1 MFDRQKGLYRS
12 PEGAPGGTGATPEPS
27 AAAAAAGA
35 SGQPPAAG
43 SGDGAAAFDWSK
55 QGLDNDA
62 MALVND
68 RQWKG
73 IPDVLSSYRNLEKLT
88 GVPPERILKL
98 PGANDPVESWG
109 AVYDRLG
116 RPKAATDY
124 KIPLPEGDTGEFAK
138 VIAPIFH
145 EAGLSQGQ
153 VQQIAEKHNAFIA
166 EQTKQATEAAK
177 TAHAAEMTATPN
189 RVGRRLSKEQ
199 RCRGSRRGEFR
210 DDKRPGIL
218 ALKQAM
224 GPSAAMKFLH
234 NIGSQN
240 CGGRVLRGRRQRRG
254 LGFRCDESANGDRED
269 RSEPH
274 RSHLRRKVQQQRS
287 RRTRASP
294 RRDGTLAPDRLPWRS
309 GRAGPRLASDP
320 LFLETL
326 PVMSRERFS
335 LCAPIDTVQK
345 ACSMKN
351 TIVGN

>member
-98 PGANDPVESWG
+98 PGANDPVDAWNG
-109 AVYDRLG
+109 VYDRLG
-116 RPKAATDY
+116 RPKSAADY
-124 KIPLPEGDTGEFAK
+124 KIPLPEGDSGEFAK

-153 VQQIAEKHNAFIA
+153 VQKIAEKHNAFIA

-177 TAHAAEMTATPN
+177 TAHAAEMTQLQTEWGADYAKNNDT
-189 RVGRRLSKEQ
+189 VDKAAESFGMTKEQ
-199 RCRGSRRGEFR
+199 V
-210 DDKRPGIL
+210 L

-224 GPSAAMKFLH
+224 GPRAAMKFLH
-234 NIGSQN
+234 NIGSKIAVEGSFVAGDK
-240 CGGRVLRGRRQRRG
+240 GGGSGFDAMNPQMAIAKIEANRTDRTFVEKFNSKDPVVRGQARAEMERLHQIAYPGAVEGQGRG
-254 LGFRCDESANGDRED
+254 
-269 RSEPH
+269 
-274 RSHLRRKVQQQRS
+274 
-287 RRTRASP
+287 
-294 RRDGTLAPDRLPWRS
+294 
-309 GRAGPRLASDP
+309 
-320 LFLETL
+320 
-326 PVMSRERFS
+326 
-335 LCAPIDTVQK
+335 
-345 ACSMKN
+345 
-351 TIVGN
+351 

>member
-73 IPDVLSSYRNLEKLT
+73 IPDVLSSYRNLEKLS
-88 GVPPERILKL
+88 GVPLDRIIKL

-145 EAGLSQGQ
+145 AAGLSQGQ

-177 TAHAAEMTATPN
+177 TAHAAEMTQLQTEWGADYAKNNDIVDKAAESFGMT
-189 RVGRRLSKEQ
+189 KEQ
-199 RCRGSRRGEFR
+199 V
-210 DDKRPGIL
+210 L

-224 GPSAAMKFLH
+224 GPRAAMKFLH
-234 NIGSQN
+234 NIGSKIAVEGSFVAGDK
-240 CGGRVLRGRRQRRG
+240 GGGSGFDAMNSQMAIAKIEANRTDRTFVEKFNSKDPVVRGQARAEMERLHQIAYPGAVEGQGRG
-254 LGFRCDESANGDRED
+254 
-269 RSEPH
+269 
-274 RSHLRRKVQQQRS
+274 
-287 RRTRASP
+287 
-294 RRDGTLAPDRLPWRS
+294 
-309 GRAGPRLASDP
+309 
-320 LFLETL
+320 
-326 PVMSRERFS
+326 
-335 LCAPIDTVQK
+335 
-345 ACSMKN
+345 
-351 TIVGN
+351 

>member
-98 PGANDPVESWG
+98 PGANDPVDAWNG
-109 AVYDRLG
+109 VYDRLG
-116 RPKAATDY
+116 RPKSAADY
-124 KIPLPEGDTGEFAK
+124 KIPLPEGDSGEFAK

-145 EAGLSQGQ
+145 AAGLSQGQ

-177 TAHAAEMTATPN
+177 TAHAAEMTQLQTEWGADYAKNNDT
-189 RVGRRLSKEQ
+189 VDKAAESFGMTKEQ
-199 RCRGSRRGEFR
+199 V
-210 DDKRPGIL
+210 L

-224 GPSAAMKFLH
+224 GPRAAMKFLH
-234 NIGSQN
+234 NIGSKIAVEGSFVAGDK
-240 CGGRVLRGRRQRRG
+240 GGGSGFDAMNPQMAIAKIEANRTDRTFVEKFNSKDPVVRGQARAEMERLHQIAYPGAVEGQGRG
-254 LGFRCDESANGDRED
+254 
-269 RSEPH
+269 
-274 RSHLRRKVQQQRS
+274 
-287 RRTRASP
+287 
-294 RRDGTLAPDRLPWRS
+294 
-309 GRAGPRLASDP
+309 
-320 LFLETL
+320 
-326 PVMSRERFS
+326 
-335 LCAPIDTVQK
+335 
-345 ACSMKN
+345 
-351 TIVGN
+351 

>member
-35 SGQPPAAG
+35 SGQPPAAGSG

-153 VQQIAEKHNAFIA
+153 VQKIAEKHNAFIA

-177 TAHAAEMTATPN
+177 TAHAAEMTQLQTEWGADYQKNNDVVDRAAESFGMT
-189 RVGRRLSKEQ
+189 K
-199 RCRGSRRGEFR
+199 
-210 DDKRPGIL
+210 DHIL

-234 NIGSQN
+234 NIGSKIAVEGSFVAGDK
-240 CGGRVLRGRRQRRG
+240 GGGSGFDAMNSQMAIAKIEANRTDRTFVEKFNSKDPVVRGQARAEMERLHQIAYPGAVEGQGRG
-254 LGFRCDESANGDRED
+254 
-269 RSEPH
+269 
-274 RSHLRRKVQQQRS
+274 
-287 RRTRASP
+287 
-294 RRDGTLAPDRLPWRS
+294 
-309 GRAGPRLASDP
+309 
-320 LFLETL
+320 
-326 PVMSRERFS
+326 
-335 LCAPIDTVQK
+335 
-345 ACSMKN
+345 
-351 TIVGN
+351 

>member
-1 MFDRQKGLYRS
+1 MFNIRKGLYQS
-12 PEGAPGGTGATPEPS
+12 PDGAPAGAAATAEPAA

-35 SGQPPAAG
+35 SGQPPTAGSG

-88 GVPPERILKL
+88 GVPPDRIIKL

-153 VQQIAEKHNAFIA
+153 VQKIAEKHNAFIA

-177 TAHAAEMTATPN
+177 TAHAAEMTQLQTEWGADYAKNNDT
-189 RVGRRLSKEQ
+189 VDKAAESFGMTKEQ
-199 RCRGSRRGEFR
+199 V
-210 DDKRPGIL
+210 L

-224 GPSAAMKFLH
+224 GPRAAMKFLH
-234 NIGSQN
+234 NIGSKIAVEGSFVAGDK
-240 CGGRVLRGRRQRRG
+240 GGGSGFDAMNPQMAIAKIEANRTDRTFVEKFNSKDPVVRGQARAEMERLHQIAYPGAVEGQGRG
-254 LGFRCDESANGDRED
+254 
-269 RSEPH
+269 
-274 RSHLRRKVQQQRS
+274 
-287 RRTRASP
+287 
-294 RRDGTLAPDRLPWRS
+294 
-309 GRAGPRLASDP
+309 
-320 LFLETL
+320 
-326 PVMSRERFS
+326 
-335 LCAPIDTVQK
+335 
-345 ACSMKN
+345 
-351 TIVGN
+351 

>member
-55 QGLDNDA
+55 QGLDNDS

-73 IPDVLSSYRNLEKLT
+73 IPDVLSSYRNLEKLS
-88 GVPPERILKL
+88 GVPPERIIKL

-124 KIPLPEGDTGEFAK
+124 KIPLPEGDSGEFAK

-145 EAGLSQGQ
+145 AAGLSQGQ

-177 TAHAAEMTATPN
+177 TAHAAEMTQLQTEWGADYAKNNDT
-189 RVGRRLSKEQ
+189 VDKAAESFGMTKEQ
-199 RCRGSRRGEFR
+199 V
-210 DDKRPGIL
+210 L

-224 GPSAAMKFLH
+224 GPRAAMKFLH
-234 NIGSQN
+234 NIGSKIAVEGSFVAGDK
-240 CGGRVLRGRRQRRG
+240 GGGSGFDAMNPQMAIAKIEANRTDRTFVEKFNSKDPVVRGQARAEMERLHQIAYPGAVEGQGRG
-254 LGFRCDESANGDRED
+254 
-269 RSEPH
+269 
-274 RSHLRRKVQQQRS
+274 
-287 RRTRASP
+287 
-294 RRDGTLAPDRLPWRS
+294 
-309 GRAGPRLASDP
+309 
-320 LFLETL
+320 
-326 PVMSRERFS
+326 
-335 LCAPIDTVQK
+335 
-345 ACSMKN
+345 
-351 TIVGN
+351 

>member
-98 PGANDPVESWG
+98 PGANDPVDAWNG
-109 AVYDRLG
+109 VYDRLG
-116 RPKAATDY
+116 RPKSAADY

-145 EAGLSQGQ
+145 AAGLSQGQ

-177 TAHAAEMTATPN
+177 TAHAAEMTQLQTEWGADYAKNNDT
-189 RVGRRLSKEQ
+189 VDKAAESFGMTKEQ
-199 RCRGSRRGEFR
+199 V
-210 DDKRPGIL
+210 L

-224 GPSAAMKFLH
+224 GPRAAMKFLH
-234 NIGSQN
+234 NIGSKIAVEGSFVAGDK
-240 CGGRVLRGRRQRRG
+240 GGGSGFDAMNSQMAIAKIEANRTDRTFVEKFNSKDPVVRGQARAEMERLHQIAYPGAVEGQGRG
-254 LGFRCDESANGDRED
+254 
-269 RSEPH
+269 
-274 RSHLRRKVQQQRS
+274 
-287 RRTRASP
+287 
-294 RRDGTLAPDRLPWRS
+294 
-309 GRAGPRLASDP
+309 
-320 LFLETL
+320 
-326 PVMSRERFS
+326 
-335 LCAPIDTVQK
+335 
-345 ACSMKN
+345 
-351 TIVGN
+351 

>member
-35 SGQPPAAG
+35 SGQPPAAGSG

-145 EAGLSQGQ
+145 AAGLSQGQ

-234 NIGSQN
+234 NIGSKIAVEGSFVAGDK
-240 CGGRVLRGRRQRRG
+240 GGGSGFDAMNPQMAIAKIEANRTDRTFVEKFNSKDPVVRGQARAEMERLHQIAYPGAVEGQGRG
-254 LGFRCDESANGDRED
+254 
-269 RSEPH
+269 
-274 RSHLRRKVQQQRS
+274 
-287 RRTRASP
+287 
-294 RRDGTLAPDRLPWRS
+294 
-309 GRAGPRLASDP
+309 
-320 LFLETL
+320 
-326 PVMSRERFS
+326 
-335 LCAPIDTVQK
+335 
-345 ACSMKN
+345 
-351 TIVGN
+351 

>member
-35 SGQPPAAG
+35 SGQPPAAGSG

-124 KIPLPEGDTGEFAK
+124 KIPLPEGDSGEFAK

-153 VQQIAEKHNAFIA
+153 VQKIAEKHNAFIA

-177 TAHAAEMTATPN
+177 TAHAAEMTQLQTEWGADYAKNNDT
-189 RVGRRLSKEQ
+189 VDKAAESFGMTKEQ
-199 RCRGSRRGEFR
+199 V
-210 DDKRPGIL
+210 L

-224 GPSAAMKFLH
+224 GPRAAMKFLH
-234 NIGSQN
+234 NIGSKIAVEGSFVAGDK
-240 CGGRVLRGRRQRRG
+240 GGGSGFDAMNPQMAIAKIEANRTDRTFVEKFNSKDPVVRGQARAEMERLHQIAYPGAVEGQGRG
-254 LGFRCDESANGDRED
+254 
-269 RSEPH
+269 
-274 RSHLRRKVQQQRS
+274 
-287 RRTRASP
+287 
-294 RRDGTLAPDRLPWRS
+294 
-309 GRAGPRLASDP
+309 
-320 LFLETL
+320 
-326 PVMSRERFS
+326 
-335 LCAPIDTVQK
+335 
-345 ACSMKN
+345 
-351 TIVGN
+351 

>member
-98 PGANDPVESWG
+98 PGANDPVDAWNG
-109 AVYDRLG
+109 VYDRLG
-116 RPKAATDY
+116 RPKSAADY
-124 KIPLPEGDTGEFAK
+124 KIPLPEGDSGEFAK

-153 VQQIAEKHNAFIA
+153 VQKIAEKHNAFIA

-177 TAHAAEMTATPN
+177 TAHAAEMTQLQTEWGADYAKNNDT
-189 RVGRRLSKEQ
+189 VDKAAESFGMTKEQ
-199 RCRGSRRGEFR
+199 V
-210 DDKRPGIL
+210 L

-224 GPSAAMKFLH
+224 GPRAAMKFLH
-234 NIGSQN
+234 NIGSKIAVEGSFVAGDK
-240 CGGRVLRGRRQRRG
+240 GGGSGFDAMNSQMAIAKIEANRTDRTFVEKFNSKDPVVRGQARAEMERLHQIAYPGAVEGQGRG
-254 LGFRCDESANGDRED
+254 
-269 RSEPH
+269 
-274 RSHLRRKVQQQRS
+274 
-287 RRTRASP
+287 
-294 RRDGTLAPDRLPWRS
+294 
-309 GRAGPRLASDP
+309 
-320 LFLETL
+320 
-326 PVMSRERFS
+326 
-335 LCAPIDTVQK
+335 
-345 ACSMKN
+345 
-351 TIVGN
+351 

>member
-43 SGDGAAAFDWSK
+43 SGSGDGAAAFDWSK
-55 QGLDNDA
+55 QGLDNDS

-73 IPDVLSSYRNLEKLT
+73 IPDVLSSYRNLEKLS
-88 GVPPERILKL
+88 GVPPDRIIKL

-116 RPKAATDY
+116 RPKSAADY
-124 KIPLPEGDTGEFAK
+124 KIPLPEGDSGEFAK

-145 EAGLSQGQ
+145 AAGLSQGQ

-177 TAHAAEMTATPN
+177 TAHAAEMTQLQTEWGADYQKNNDVVDRAAESFGMT
-189 RVGRRLSKEQ
+189 K
-199 RCRGSRRGEFR
+199 
-210 DDKRPGIL
+210 DHIL

-224 GPSAAMKFLH
+224 GPSAAMKFLY
-234 NIGSQN
+234 NIGSKIAVEGSFVAGDK
-240 CGGRVLRGRRQRRG
+240 GGGSGFDAMNSQMAIAKIEANRTDRTFVEKFNSKDPVVRGQARAEMERLHQIAYPGAVEGQGRG
-254 LGFRCDESANGDRED
+254 
-269 RSEPH
+269 
-274 RSHLRRKVQQQRS
+274 
-287 RRTRASP
+287 
-294 RRDGTLAPDRLPWRS
+294 
-309 GRAGPRLASDP
+309 
-320 LFLETL
+320 
-326 PVMSRERFS
+326 
-335 LCAPIDTVQK
+335 
-345 ACSMKN
+345 
-351 TIVGN
+351 